1 MLPIQ
6 ICACVTESS
15 IIYFLRLITQVGRT
29 VLPESPVRGEGLRR
43 PKAYAE
49 GLQEGEVPR
58 EGGREGGDSR
68 ERCCQSPVRGEGLRR
83 RPKACRR
90 AKSRGREGI
99 AGERDRERERE
110 RERKREE
117 GGSQTGSQRVRKR
130 EVRRR
135 RVYTLWLEARRHG
148 QLYVALSRSRN
159 QHNVKVRIQ
168 PNPLQGAL
176 LNDARQF
183 TRNVVLHEVF
193 QL

>member
-1 MLPIQ
+1 MVGGQRPPLPQ
-6 ICACVTESS
+6 GSVSVSARDRQRETE
-15 IIYFLRLITQVGRT
+15 TET
-29 VLPESPVRGEGLRR
+29 D
-43 PKAYAE
+43 
-49 GLQEGEVPR
+49 R
-58 EGGREGGDSR
+58 ETDRETER
-68 ERCCQSPVRGEGLRR
+68 E
-83 RPKACRR
+83 
-90 AKSRGREGI
+90 
-99 AGERDRERERE
+99 GERD

-135 RVYTLWLEARRHG
+135 RVYTLRLEARGHG

-183 TRNVVLHEVF
+183 TRNVVFHEVF